1 MNFSENLINGL
12 NVVLNESS
20 IRELILNEKDNH
32 LICKLELL
40 RENGTEKPNYA
51 NFRLENIK
59 RYIAAY
65 RTDIQNENKILK
77 FNPNQI
83 SVHLQN
89 FINRDIYGWEFFNV
103 ENSNFNF
110 SELSFEY
117 LKDDEFEK
125 FNSLE
130 LFQESFNLDLEIK
143 IWFENFRIF
152 DESNKEI
159 DIDELIKKQDNIWN
173 SMFKK

>member
-1 MNFSENLINGL
+1 MKFSENIKNGL

-20 IRELILNEKDNH
+20 ICELILNEKDNY
-32 LICKLELL
+32 LVCKLELL
-40 RENGTEKPNYA
+40 REGGNDKPNYA

-59 RYIAAY
+59 KYIAAY
-65 RTDIQNENKILK
+65 RTDTRNENKIQK

-83 SVHLQN
+83 NLFLKN
-89 FINRDIYGWEFFNV
+89 FINKDIYGWEFFNI

-117 LKDDEFEK
+117 FGNDEFEK

-130 LFQESFNLDLEIK
+130 LFQDDFNEDLEIK
-143 IWFENFRIF
+143 IWFENLTIF
-152 DESNKEI
+152 DENNKEI
-159 DIDELIKKQDNIWN
+159 NIEELIKKQDNIWN
-173 SMFKK
+173 SIFKK

>member
-1 MNFSENLINGL
+1 
-12 NVVLNESS
+12 
-20 IRELILNEKDNH
+20 
-32 LICKLELL
+32 
-40 RENGTEKPNYA
+40 
-51 NFRLENIK
+51 
-59 RYIAAY
+59 
-65 RTDIQNENKILK
+65 
-77 FNPNQI
+77 
-83 SVHLQN
+83 
-89 FINRDIYGWEFFNV
+89 V